1 MNIIQQLEA
10 EQAASIEAKRK
21 LPDFEPGDTVRV
33 LVRVTE
39 GQRTRV
45 QAFEGV
51 CIARS
56 GGGLNESFTVRK
68 ISYGEGVERV
78 FPMYS
83 PIVEGVEVVRRG
95 RVRRA
100 KLYYLRNLRGKSARI
115 SENTGVRAKKL
126 NDIERQAFAEEKAR
140 IEAEKIASAEALA
153 KEKAAEDAAEAEAT
167 AAEAAPEAEAPA
179 EAPAEDA
186 IPFVDDII
194 LIDGIGDKIAEA
206 MKAEGIS
213 KLTELV
219 AMEDDALAGLADTIG
234 AAGKHESQEWKV
246 QAQEMIDGKPPRAQ
260 ADQDLARKMA
270 NS

>member
-115 SENTGVRAKKL
+115 SENTGTRAKKM
-126 NDIERQAFAEEKAR
+126 NDLERQAFAEEKAR

-153 KEKAAEDAAEAEAT
+153 KEKAAEDAAAATAEAEA
-167 AAEAAPEAEAPA
+167 AVVPEA

-186 IPFVDDII
+186 IPFVDDIV
-194 LIDGIGDKIAEA
+194 LIDGIGDKTAEA
-206 MKAEGIS
+206 MKAEGIA

-219 AMEDDALAGLADTIG
+219 AMEDDKLASLADTIG
-234 AAGKHESQEWKV
+234 AAGKHESQEWKI

-260 ADQDLARKMA
+260 VDQDLARKMA
-270 NS
+270 NT